1 MGIIDE
7 DVRRVREA
15 TDLVELAREHVALR
29 KVGRRWSGLC
39 PFHNEK
45 SPSFTINP
53 EMGAYY
59 CFGCQARGDAIS
71 FIREVEHLDFVGAVE
86 RLAANAGIQL
96 RYDDANFSKER
107 QRRQRLHEA
116 IAAAMVFYHERLLTS
131 DDGGLARR
139 YLRSRGFDGDA
150 ARQFQLGYS
159 PDGWDVLARHLQTLK
174 FSRDD
179 LGDANLAF
187 VNRANKMQDVFRGRL
202 MFPIWDA
209 RGDAVGFGARTLTGE
224 DGPKY
229 KNTAETPIYR
239 KSSLLYGLN
248 WAKGE
253 IVARGNVVICE
264 GYTDVMAFHLAGV
277 PQAVATCGTA
287 LADDHFV
294 LLKNLARN
302 ITLAYD
308 ADSAGQA
315 AAERCYTWEQRFE
328 VQFQVADL
336 PAGRDPGELWPAER
350 DLISKSVEAVTPFLQ
365 FRLDRL
371 LASSDTTTIEAR
383 ARVANAA
390 VVMIAAHPSDF
401 VRDEYVMRAAS
412 ALRLENVQ
420 RLRDEVDKVR
430 KGGSA
435 SLGTRRTARSASD
448 GEEQQRPYDRR
459 EIDALRWVVQAPH
472 LVGQHVDLSVFSDPR
487 LREAFELLFTSE
499 SFDDAVARGDDRTVA
514 LLQRLAV
521 EDTSVGS
528 DKAEEVAKRVIV
540 NAIEASSLRL
550 LQSMLRASDIRSV
563 EVKQLL
569 DALVRER
576 ETSNWDLA
584 VPLADELVAWL
595 ASSET
600 GVEPSDG
607 PSGGTE

>member
-1 MGIIDE
+1 MGILDE

-53 EMGAYY
+53 EMGVYH
-59 CFGCQARGDAIS
+59 CFGCQVSGDAIS
-71 FIREVEHLDFVGAVE
+71 FVREVEHLDFVGAVE

-96 RYDDANFSKER
+96 RYDDANVSKER

-116 IAAAMVFYHERLLTS
+116 VTASIEFYHDRLLRG
-131 DDGGLARR
+131 DDGGVARK

-159 PDGWDVLARHLQTLK
+159 PDAWDVLARHLQSKK
-174 FSRDD
+174 FSRED

-229 KNTAETPIYR
+229 KNTSETPIYR
-239 KSSLLYGLN
+239 KSGLLYGLN

-253 IVARGNVVICE
+253 IVARKNVVICE
-264 GYTDVMAFHLAGV
+264 GYTDVMAFHLSGV
-277 PQAVATCGTA
+277 TQAVATCGTA

-308 ADSAGQA
+308 ADAAGQA
-315 AAERCYTWEQRFE
+315 AAERCYAWEQRFE

-336 PAGRDPGELWPAER
+336 PAGRDPGDLWPSDADR
-350 DLISKSVEAVTPFLQ
+350 IAKSVEAVTPFLQ

-371 LASSDTTTIEAR
+371 IEASDCSTIETR

-390 VVMIAAHPSDF
+390 VEMIAVHPSDF
-401 VRDEYVMRAAS
+401 VRDEYVMRVAG

-420 RLRDEVDKVR
+420 RLRDEVAKVR

-435 SLGTRRTARSASD
+435 TLGAKRTVAASD
-448 GEEQQRPYDRR
+448 GEPRERPYDRR
-459 EIDALRWVVQAPH
+459 ELDALRWVVQAPQ
-472 LVGQHVDLSVFSDPR
+472 LVGAHVDVSLFGDPR
-487 LREAFELLFTSE
+487 LRDAFELLFTSD
-499 SFDDAVARGDDRTVA
+499 SFDDAAGRGDDRTVA

-521 EDTSVGS
+521 EDTAVGT
-528 DKAEEVAKRVIV
+528 DRAEEVAKRVIV
-540 NAIEASSLRL
+540 NLVEASSLRL
-550 LQSMLRASDIRSV
+550 LASMLHAGDMRSV
-563 EVKQLL
+563 EVKPLL
-569 DALVRER
+569 DALVHER
-576 ETSNWDLA
+576 DMSNWEQA
-584 VPLADELVAWL
+584 VPLADQLVAWL
-595 ASSET
+595 ASNET
-600 GVEPSDG
+600 GVGQNDG
-607 PSGGTE
+607 PSGGPH